1 MTKKDILD
9 YVMETPHN
17 TNRAVLGS
25 MLDVLLANNTSN
37 TNNEIPIITLHQVGA
52 NYLITEEEANKVF
65 LNPPLNFKLHTV
77 VNDEEI
83 PDSFII
89 FTLSTYSATEA
100 IYFGN
105 ATGYQMVMMFTLEQS
120 ILIGM
125 DNETIGELIWHDNLK
140 EYTTQAV
147 V

>member
-1 MTKKDILD
+1 
-9 YVMETPHN
+9 METPHT